1 MVLTMDDD
9 NRWVDSD
16 EDTEEDGTYFVIRKD
31 EQNTTHWACPLG
43 GCSESSWNKVNTWG
57 YHFPENLK
65 AKVSKHLQDSGYH
78 QLSEAEANAAAEN
91 LEGIE
96 EQVEDYRTRCQYRQA
111 VRRTQRPRQSR
122 GPARAAPKAEPTAE
136 PTAEPDAATR
146 LSNMETN
153 LEALLS
159 VMEGGG
165 KGASSS
171 RVPVWGP
178 YGGADDDDEDPPP
191 NPAAG
196 VVSLL
201 PQRKRRNIT
210 VDGQSFD
217 IVQDALHNS
226 AESSARIADA
236 AQSIANAAAQMSR
249 DANVLRQASLML
261 TRIGNKG
268 SKKGD

>member
-16 EDTEEDGTYFVIRKD
+16 EDTKEDRTYFVIRKD
-31 EQNTTHWACPLG
+31 EENKAHWACPLG

-111 VRRTQRPRQSR
+111 VRRTQKPRQSR
-122 GPARAAPKAEPTAE
+122 GPAPKPKAEPK
-136 PTAEPDAATR
+136 AEPDAETR

-153 LEALLS
+153 LAAMLS
-159 VMEGGG
+159 VMKGGG

-171 RVPVWGP
+171 REIQWGP
-178 YGGADDDDEDPPP
+178 YGDDDGDDDDEDPPP

-249 DANVLRQASLML
+249 DANVLRQASEMI
-261 TRIGNKG
+261 TRVGREG